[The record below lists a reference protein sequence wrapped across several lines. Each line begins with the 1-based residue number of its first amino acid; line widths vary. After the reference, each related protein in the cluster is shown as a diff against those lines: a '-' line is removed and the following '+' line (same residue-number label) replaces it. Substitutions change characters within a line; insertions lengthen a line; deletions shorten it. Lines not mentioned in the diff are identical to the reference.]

1 MGPNAKGALFAIV
14 GFAIFSTHDVVV
26 KYLGEIY
33 SPFQIVFFSVL
44 FGFPL
49 VSLML
54 ISDPSASNLR
64 PKFPWWNVA
73 RTLSVLGASVTIFY
87 AFSTIPL
94 AQTYAM
100 LFTVPLIVTLLSI
113 PILGERVNIHRGG
126 AIVLGMAGVLIVL
139 RPGTAELGMGHLMAM
154 IGACLSAL
162 ASVIVRKIGPQERN
176 AVLLLLPMLASFMAM
191 SLLMPGVY
199 KPVEI
204 VDLGAMGIMA
214 LLYFVATLF
223 MIGAYR
229 VGEAAIVAP
238 MQYSQMIWALIFG
251 YFLFG
256 EVPDVQT
263 LFGVMVIIASGIYIV
278 YREARSNNSKN
289 TPVLRSRSRMAAGT
303 YLRIGAF
310 LPKSKRGGLK

>member
-1 MGPNAKGALFAIV
+1 MGPNAKGALLAIT

-26 KYLGEIY
+26 KHLGEIY

-54 ISDPSASNLR
+54 IGDSSASNLR
-64 PKFPWWNVA
+64 PKFPLWNA
-73 RTLSVLGASVTIFY
+73 IRTLSVLVSGACIFY

-126 AIVLGMAGVLIVL
+126 AVILGMIGVLVVL
-139 RPGTAELGMGHLMAM
+139 RPGSAELGLGHALAM
-154 IGACLSAL
+154 VGAVCSAL
-162 ASVIVRKIGPQERN
+162 ASVIVRKIGTEERN
-176 AVLLLLPMLASFMAM
+176 AVLLLFPMLASFVVMG
-191 SLLMPGVY
+191 SLMPSVY
-199 KPVEI
+199 KPI
-204 VDLGAMGIMA
+204 AFIDLASLALMSALSFAAM
-214 LLYFVATLF
+214 LC

-229 VGEAAIVAP
+229 SGEAAVVAP
-238 MQYSQMIWALIFG
+238 MQYSQMVWALIFG
-251 YFLFG
+251 YFLFD
-256 EVPDVQT
+256 EAPDAQT
-263 LFGVMVIIASGIYIV
+263 LIGVAIITASGIYIV
-278 YREARSNNSKN
+278 YREARANTSKN

-303 YLRIGAF
+303 YFRIGPN
-310 LPKSKRGGLK
+310 LPWSKRGPSE